1 MSLRRLALF
10 HHGDYVSNNFI
21 VISGRNPQGFK
32 SQDFSKSLLQRSLL
46 LNIRAKKK
54 KKIIVRQDNIRISE
68 ANASKVVQ

>member
-54 KKIIVRQDNIRISE
+54 KKKS
-68 ANASKVVQ
+68 